1 MTSPDTTTI
10 TLYPPLPPATADR
23 EVPFVVSTPPS
34 QALDSQT
41 VVAIAL
47 ALNQLLP
54 AGDLSVSSTGALTS
68 SSSSPESAWSLAAR
82 IEAVSRSC
90 L

>member
-1 MTSPDTTTI
+1 MTSPGIT
-10 TLYPPLPPATADR
+10 TLYPPLPPASADR
-23 EVPFVVSTPPS
+23 EVPFIVSTPP
-34 QALDSQT
+34 LDSIDPQT
-41 VVAIAL
+41 VAAIAL

-54 AGDLSVSSTGALTS
+54 AGDLSASATGVLTC
-68 SSSSPESAWSLAAR
+68 SSSSPESAWVVTAR